1 MLKVGDLIDGK
12 YKILNEIGRG
22 GMSTVYLAIN
32 EKANKPWAVKE
43 VRKNG
48 ISNRELVK
56 QSLMVE
62 INLLKKLKHK
72 GLPSIVDIIDQQD
85 NYLIVMDYIEGITLE
100 NIMQEEGV
108 QPQEKV
114 VDWAIQLCDVLQYLH
129 TRKPAIIYRDMKP
142 SNIMLRSDGSVVLI
156 DFGTA
161 REFKERHVED
171 TTCLGTQG
179 YAAPE
184 QFGGMGQT
192 DERTDIYSLGATMYR
207 LVTGHNPSEPPYEMY
222 PITHWNP
229 RLSTGLE
236 GIIAKCTSKDPKSRY
251 QSVQEVRYA
260 LDRYMEDFT
269 IVGSGGTDFRPA
281 FGYVNTLLAEGVFTH
296 LRGLLYFT
304 DGYGTFPMKKP
315 LYDTAFIF
323 WDEHYRDLDLDS
335 IRRYRRNLRIL
346 LAAGGMTAMLFGA
359 SGVSY
364 AAADHM
370 QKDEYAYNLEA
381 GRRSP
386 NKQDSIA
393 FYQKAIQTDCA
404 GEEAYDQLLTLF
416 TQDGVL
422 DEQEEKVLLQ
432 LSISV
437 DKYLERYKMQN
448 PDGYAGLCYR
458 IGSSYWYYYE
468 HEEKRQAGAVAWFE
482 SAKAGFAGNPEKEQE
497 WKRASTYVEIGNFY
511 QRIVPA
517 QISGTDQG
525 MYGEYWNNLRRLKE
539 WNDEAPDR
547 DLVTLRLYREIVT
560 KTLEYAGYLQEDGVP
575 PQEMEDLLNEIS
587 QQTENMKTGA
597 GQVLMEEIQELEQAL
612 KGAQQM
618 LASCKWKGGAS

>member
-100 NIMQEEGV
+100 NIMQEDGV

-260 LDRYMEDFT
+260 L
-269 IVGSGGTDFRPA
+269 
-281 FGYVNTLLAEGVFTH
+281 
-296 LRGLLYFT
+296 
-304 DGYGTFPMKKP
+304 
-315 LYDTAFIF
+315 
-323 WDEHYRDLDLDS
+323 EHYRDLDLDS

-346 LAAGGMTAMLFGA
+346 LAAGGMTVMLFGA

-575 PQEMEDLLNEIS
+575 PQEMEELLNEIS

>member
-260 LDRYMEDFT
+260 L
-269 IVGSGGTDFRPA
+269 
-281 FGYVNTLLAEGVFTH
+281 
-296 LRGLLYFT
+296 
-304 DGYGTFPMKKP
+304 
-315 LYDTAFIF
+315 
-323 WDEHYRDLDLDS
+323 EHYRDLDLDS

-346 LAAGGMTAMLFGA
+346 LAAGGMTVMLFGA

-370 QKDEYAYNLEA
+370 QRDEYAYNLEA

-482 SAKAGFAGNPEKEQE
+482 SAKAGFEGNPEKEQE

-517 QISGTDQG
+517 QISGTDHG
-525 MYGEYWNNLRRLKE
+525 MYGEYWNSLRRLKE

>member
-260 LDRYMEDFT
+260 L
-269 IVGSGGTDFRPA
+269 
-281 FGYVNTLLAEGVFTH
+281 
-296 LRGLLYFT
+296 
-304 DGYGTFPMKKP
+304 
-315 LYDTAFIF
+315 
-323 WDEHYRDLDLDS
+323 EHYRDLDLDS

-346 LAAGGMTAMLFGA
+346 LAAGGMTVMLLGA

-370 QKDEYAYNLEA
+370 QRDEYAYNLEA

>member
-260 LDRYMEDFT
+260 L
-269 IVGSGGTDFRPA
+269 
-281 FGYVNTLLAEGVFTH
+281 
-296 LRGLLYFT
+296 
-304 DGYGTFPMKKP
+304 
-315 LYDTAFIF
+315 
-323 WDEHYRDLDLDS
+323 EHYRDLDLDS

-346 LAAGGMTAMLFGA
+346 LAAGGMTVMLFGA

-393 FYQKAIQTDCA
+393 FYQKAILTDCA

-432 LSISV
+432 LAISV

-525 MYGEYWNNLRRLKE
+525 MYGEYWNNLRWLKE

-618 LASCKWKGGAS
+618 LASCKWKGGVS

>member
-1 MLKVGDLIDGK
+1 MVLRQQELECLAWQQDYIIAEEREGGMLKVGDLIDGK

-62 INLLKKLKHK
+62 INLLKKLKHN

-260 LDRYMEDFT
+260 L
-269 IVGSGGTDFRPA
+269 
-281 FGYVNTLLAEGVFTH
+281 
-296 LRGLLYFT
+296 
-304 DGYGTFPMKKP
+304 
-315 LYDTAFIF
+315 
-323 WDEHYRDLDLDS
+323 EHYRDLDLDS

-346 LAAGGMTAMLFGA
+346 LAAGGMTVMLFGA

-448 PDGYAGLCYR
+448 PDGYAGLCYQ

-482 SAKAGFAGNPEKEQE
+482 SAKAGFEGNPEKEQE

-575 PQEMEDLLNEIS
+575 PQEMEELLKEIS

>member
-1 MLKVGDLIDGK
+1 MWRQVYIIAEEREGGMLKVGDLIDGK

-260 LDRYMEDFT
+260 L
-269 IVGSGGTDFRPA
+269 
-281 FGYVNTLLAEGVFTH
+281 
-296 LRGLLYFT
+296 
-304 DGYGTFPMKKP
+304 
-315 LYDTAFIF
+315 
-323 WDEHYRDLDLDS
+323 EHYRDLDLDS

-547 DLVTLRLYREIVT
+547 DLVTLHLYREIVT

>member
-251 QSVQEVRYA
+251 QSVQEVRYV
-260 LDRYMEDFT
+260 L
-269 IVGSGGTDFRPA
+269 
-281 FGYVNTLLAEGVFTH
+281 
-296 LRGLLYFT
+296 
-304 DGYGTFPMKKP
+304 
-315 LYDTAFIF
+315 
-323 WDEHYRDLDLDS
+323 EHYRDLDLDS

-346 LAAGGMTAMLFGA
+346 LAAGGMTVMLFGA

-618 LASCKWKGGAS
+618 LASCKWKGGVS

>member
-1 MLKVGDLIDGK
+1 MVLRQQELECLAWQQVYIIAEEREGGMLKVGDLIDGK

-260 LDRYMEDFT
+260 L
-269 IVGSGGTDFRPA
+269 
-281 FGYVNTLLAEGVFTH
+281 
-296 LRGLLYFT
+296 
-304 DGYGTFPMKKP
+304 
-315 LYDTAFIF
+315 
-323 WDEHYRDLDLDS
+323 EHYRDLDLDS

-346 LAAGGMTAMLFGA
+346 LAAGGLTVMLFGA

-386 NKQDSIA
+386 DKQDSIA

-482 SAKAGFAGNPEKEQE
+482 SAKAGFEGNPEKERE

-575 PQEMEDLLNEIS
+575 PQEMEELLKEIS

-618 LASCKWKGGAS
+618 LASCKWKGGVS

>member
-1 MLKVGDLIDGK
+1 MLKVGELIDGK

-100 NIMQEEGV
+100 NILQEEGV

-260 LDRYMEDFT
+260 L
-269 IVGSGGTDFRPA
+269 
-281 FGYVNTLLAEGVFTH
+281 
-296 LRGLLYFT
+296 
-304 DGYGTFPMKKP
+304 
-315 LYDTAFIF
+315 
-323 WDEHYRDLDLDS
+323 EHYRDLDLDS

-346 LAAGGMTAMLFGA
+346 LAAGGMTVMLFGA

-575 PQEMEDLLNEIS
+575 PQEMEELLKEIS

-618 LASCKWKGGAS
+618 LASCKWKGGVS

>member
-207 LVTGHNPSEPPYEMY
+207 LVTGHNPSVPPYEMY

-260 LDRYMEDFT
+260 L
-269 IVGSGGTDFRPA
+269 
-281 FGYVNTLLAEGVFTH
+281 
-296 LRGLLYFT
+296 
-304 DGYGTFPMKKP
+304 
-315 LYDTAFIF
+315 
-323 WDEHYRDLDLDS
+323 EHYRDLDLDS

-346 LAAGGMTAMLFGA
+346 LAAGGMTVMLFGA

-448 PDGYAGLCYR
+448 PDGYAGLCYQ

-482 SAKAGFAGNPEKEQE
+482 SAKAGFEGNPEKEQE

-525 MYGEYWNNLRRLKE
+525 MYGEYWNNLRWLKE

-618 LASCKWKGGAS
+618 LASCKWKGGVS

>member
-260 LDRYMEDFT
+260 L
-269 IVGSGGTDFRPA
+269 
-281 FGYVNTLLAEGVFTH
+281 
-296 LRGLLYFT
+296 
-304 DGYGTFPMKKP
+304 
-315 LYDTAFIF
+315 
-323 WDEHYRDLDLDS
+323 EHYRDLDLDS

-346 LAAGGMTAMLFGA
+346 LAAGGLTVMLFGA

-386 NKQDSIA
+386 DKQDSIA

-575 PQEMEDLLNEIS
+575 LQEMEELLKEIS

-618 LASCKWKGGAS
+618 LASCKWKGGVS

>member
-1 MLKVGDLIDGK
+1 MWRQVYIIAEEREGGMLKVGDLIDGK

-207 LVTGHNPSEPPYEMY
+207 LVTWHNPSEPPYEMY

-260 LDRYMEDFT
+260 L
-269 IVGSGGTDFRPA
+269 
-281 FGYVNTLLAEGVFTH
+281 
-296 LRGLLYFT
+296 
-304 DGYGTFPMKKP
+304 
-315 LYDTAFIF
+315 
-323 WDEHYRDLDLDS
+323 EHYRDLDLDS

-393 FYQKAIQTDCA
+393 F
-404 GEEAYDQLLTLF
+404 
-416 TQDGVL
+416 
-422 DEQEEKVLLQ
+422 
-432 LSISV
+432 
-437 DKYLERYKMQN
+437 
-448 PDGYAGLCYR
+448 
-458 IGSSYWYYYE
+458 W
-468 HEEKRQAGAVAWFE
+468 
-482 SAKAGFAGNPEKEQE
+482 
-497 WKRASTYVEIGNFY
+497 
-511 QRIVPA
+511 
-517 QISGTDQG
+517 
-525 MYGEYWNNLRRLKE
+525 
-539 WNDEAPDR
+539 
-547 DLVTLRLYREIVT
+547 
-560 KTLEYAGYLQEDGVP
+560 
-575 PQEMEDLLNEIS
+575 
-587 QQTENMKTGA
+587 
-597 GQVLMEEIQELEQAL
+597 
-612 KGAQQM
+612 
-618 LASCKWKGGAS
+618 

>member
-260 LDRYMEDFT
+260 L
-269 IVGSGGTDFRPA
+269 
-281 FGYVNTLLAEGVFTH
+281 
-296 LRGLLYFT
+296 
-304 DGYGTFPMKKP
+304 
-315 LYDTAFIF
+315 
-323 WDEHYRDLDLDS
+323 EHYRDLDLDS

-346 LAAGGMTAMLFGA
+346 LAAGGMTVMLLGA

-597 GQVLMEEIQELEQAL
+597 GQVLMEEIQELEQVL

>member
-1 MLKVGDLIDGK
+1 MWRQVYIIAEEREGGMLKVGDLIDGK

-207 LVTGHNPSEPPYEMY
+207 LVTGHNPSEPPYKMY

-260 LDRYMEDFT
+260 L
-269 IVGSGGTDFRPA
+269 
-281 FGYVNTLLAEGVFTH
+281 
-296 LRGLLYFT
+296 
-304 DGYGTFPMKKP
+304 
-315 LYDTAFIF
+315 
-323 WDEHYRDLDLDS
+323 EHYRDLDLDS

-346 LAAGGMTAMLFGA
+346 LAAGGMTVMLFGA

-432 LSISV
+432 LAISV

-448 PDGYAGLCYR
+448 PDGYAGLCYQ

-482 SAKAGFAGNPEKEQE
+482 SAKAGFEGNPEKERE

>member
-260 LDRYMEDFT
+260 L
-269 IVGSGGTDFRPA
+269 
-281 FGYVNTLLAEGVFTH
+281 
-296 LRGLLYFT
+296 
-304 DGYGTFPMKKP
+304 
-315 LYDTAFIF
+315 
-323 WDEHYRDLDLDS
+323 EHYRDLDLDS

-346 LAAGGMTAMLFGA
+346 LAAGGMTVMLFGA

-497 WKRASTYVEIGNFY
+497 WKRANTYVEIGNFY

-575 PQEMEDLLNEIS
+575 PQEMEELLKEIS

>member
-100 NIMQEEGV
+100 NIMQEDGV

-260 LDRYMEDFT
+260 L
-269 IVGSGGTDFRPA
+269 
-281 FGYVNTLLAEGVFTH
+281 
-296 LRGLLYFT
+296 
-304 DGYGTFPMKKP
+304 
-315 LYDTAFIF
+315 
-323 WDEHYRDLDLDS
+323 EHYRDLDLDS

-346 LAAGGMTAMLFGA
+346 LAAGGMTVMLLGA

-370 QKDEYAYNLEA
+370 QRDEYAYNLEA

-525 MYGEYWNNLRRLKE
+525 MYGEYWNNLRWLKE

-575 PQEMEDLLNEIS
+575 PQEMEELLKEIS

-597 GQVLMEEIQELEQAL
+597 GQVLMEEIQELEQVL

>member
-260 LDRYMEDFT
+260 L
-269 IVGSGGTDFRPA
+269 
-281 FGYVNTLLAEGVFTH
+281 
-296 LRGLLYFT
+296 
-304 DGYGTFPMKKP
+304 
-315 LYDTAFIF
+315 
-323 WDEHYRDLDLDS
+323 EHYRDLDLDS

-346 LAAGGMTAMLFGA
+346 LAAGGMTVMLFGA

-525 MYGEYWNNLRRLKE
+525 MYGEYWNNLRWLKE

-575 PQEMEDLLNEIS
+575 PQEMEELLKEIS

-618 LASCKWKGGAS
+618 LASCKWKGGVS

>member
-260 LDRYMEDFT
+260 L
-269 IVGSGGTDFRPA
+269 
-281 FGYVNTLLAEGVFTH
+281 
-296 LRGLLYFT
+296 
-304 DGYGTFPMKKP
+304 
-315 LYDTAFIF
+315 
-323 WDEHYRDLDLDS
+323 EHYRDLDLDS

-381 GRRSP
+381 GRRSS

-575 PQEMEDLLNEIS
+575 PQEMEELLKEIS

-597 GQVLMEEIQELEQAL
+597 GQVLMEEIQELEQVL

>member
-260 LDRYMEDFT
+260 L
-269 IVGSGGTDFRPA
+269 
-281 FGYVNTLLAEGVFTH
+281 
-296 LRGLLYFT
+296 
-304 DGYGTFPMKKP
+304 
-315 LYDTAFIF
+315 
-323 WDEHYRDLDLDS
+323 EHYRDLDLDS

-346 LAAGGMTAMLFGA
+346 LAAGGMTVMLFGA

-517 QISGTDQG
+517 QISGADQG

>member
-260 LDRYMEDFT
+260 L
-269 IVGSGGTDFRPA
+269 
-281 FGYVNTLLAEGVFTH
+281 
-296 LRGLLYFT
+296 
-304 DGYGTFPMKKP
+304 
-315 LYDTAFIF
+315 
-323 WDEHYRDLDLDS
+323 EHYRDLDLDS

-346 LAAGGMTAMLFGA
+346 LAAGGMTVMLFGA

-386 NKQDSIA
+386 DKQDSIA

-575 PQEMEDLLNEIS
+575 PQEMEELLKEIS

-618 LASCKWKGGAS
+618 LASCKWKGGVS

>member
-260 LDRYMEDFT
+260 L
-269 IVGSGGTDFRPA
+269 
-281 FGYVNTLLAEGVFTH
+281 
-296 LRGLLYFT
+296 
-304 DGYGTFPMKKP
+304 
-315 LYDTAFIF
+315 
-323 WDEHYRDLDLDS
+323 EHYQDLDLDS

-346 LAAGGMTAMLFGA
+346 LAAGGMTVMLFGA

-393 FYQKAIQTDCA
+393 FYQKAIRTDCA
-404 GEEAYDQLLTLF
+404 GEEAYDQLLTLV

-618 LASCKWKGGAS
+618 LASCKWKGGVS

>member
-1 MLKVGDLIDGK
+1 MWRQVYIIAEEREGGMLKVGDLIDGK

-43 VRKNG
+43 ERKNG

-260 LDRYMEDFT
+260 L
-269 IVGSGGTDFRPA
+269 
-281 FGYVNTLLAEGVFTH
+281 
-296 LRGLLYFT
+296 
-304 DGYGTFPMKKP
+304 
-315 LYDTAFIF
+315 
-323 WDEHYRDLDLDS
+323 EHYRDLDLDS

-346 LAAGGMTAMLFGA
+346 LAAGGMTVMLFGA

-618 LASCKWKGGAS
+618 LASCKWKGGVS

>member
-260 LDRYMEDFT
+260 L
-269 IVGSGGTDFRPA
+269 
-281 FGYVNTLLAEGVFTH
+281 
-296 LRGLLYFT
+296 
-304 DGYGTFPMKKP
+304 
-315 LYDTAFIF
+315 
-323 WDEHYRDLDLDS
+323 EHYRDLDLDS

-346 LAAGGMTAMLFGA
+346 LAAGGMTVMLLGA

-370 QKDEYAYNLEA
+370 QRDEYAYNLEA

-404 GEEAYDQLLTLF
+404 GEEAYDQLLTLV

-525 MYGEYWNNLRRLKE
+525 MYGEYWNNLRWLKE

-575 PQEMEDLLNEIS
+575 PQEMEELLKEIS

-597 GQVLMEEIQELEQAL
+597 GQVLMEEIQELEQVL

>member
-100 NIMQEEGV
+100 NIMQEDGV

-260 LDRYMEDFT
+260 L
-269 IVGSGGTDFRPA
+269 
-281 FGYVNTLLAEGVFTH
+281 
-296 LRGLLYFT
+296 
-304 DGYGTFPMKKP
+304 
-315 LYDTAFIF
+315 
-323 WDEHYRDLDLDS
+323 EHYRDLDLES

-346 LAAGGMTAMLFGA
+346 LAAGGMTVMLFGA

-404 GEEAYDQLLTLF
+404 GEEAYDQLLTLV

-575 PQEMEDLLNEIS
+575 PQEMEELLKEIS

-618 LASCKWKGGAS
+618 LASCKWKGGVS

>member
-260 LDRYMEDFT
+260 L
-269 IVGSGGTDFRPA
+269 
-281 FGYVNTLLAEGVFTH
+281 
-296 LRGLLYFT
+296 
-304 DGYGTFPMKKP
+304 
-315 LYDTAFIF
+315 
-323 WDEHYRDLDLDS
+323 EHYRDLDLDS

-525 MYGEYWNNLRRLKE
+525 MYGEYWNNLRWLKE

-575 PQEMEDLLNEIS
+575 PQEMEELLKEIS

>member
-260 LDRYMEDFT
+260 L
-269 IVGSGGTDFRPA
+269 
-281 FGYVNTLLAEGVFTH
+281 
-296 LRGLLYFT
+296 
-304 DGYGTFPMKKP
+304 
-315 LYDTAFIF
+315 
-323 WDEHYRDLDLDS
+323 EHYRDLDLDS

-346 LAAGGMTAMLFGA
+346 LAAGGMTVMLFGA

-448 PDGYAGLCYR
+448 PDGYAGLCYQ

-575 PQEMEDLLNEIS
+575 PQEMEELLKEIS

>member
-1 MLKVGDLIDGK
+1 MWRQVYIIAEEREGGMLKVGDLIDGK

-260 LDRYMEDFT
+260 L
-269 IVGSGGTDFRPA
+269 
-281 FGYVNTLLAEGVFTH
+281 
-296 LRGLLYFT
+296 
-304 DGYGTFPMKKP
+304 
-315 LYDTAFIF
+315 
-323 WDEHYRDLDLDS
+323 EHYRDLDLDS

-346 LAAGGMTAMLFGA
+346 LAAGGMTVMLFGA

>member
-260 LDRYMEDFT
+260 L
-269 IVGSGGTDFRPA
+269 
-281 FGYVNTLLAEGVFTH
+281 
-296 LRGLLYFT
+296 
-304 DGYGTFPMKKP
+304 
-315 LYDTAFIF
+315 
-323 WDEHYRDLDLDS
+323 EHYRDLDLDS

-346 LAAGGMTAMLFGA
+346 LAVGGMTVMLFGA

-575 PQEMEDLLNEIS
+575 PQEMEELLKEIS

-618 LASCKWKGGAS
+618 LASCKWKGGVS

>member
-260 LDRYMEDFT
+260 L
-269 IVGSGGTDFRPA
+269 
-281 FGYVNTLLAEGVFTH
+281 
-296 LRGLLYFT
+296 
-304 DGYGTFPMKKP
+304 
-315 LYDTAFIF
+315 
-323 WDEHYRDLDLDS
+323 EHYQDLDLDS

-346 LAAGGMTAMLFGA
+346 LAAGGMTVMLFGA

-448 PDGYAGLCYR
+448 PDGYAGLCYQ

>member
-260 LDRYMEDFT
+260 L
-269 IVGSGGTDFRPA
+269 
-281 FGYVNTLLAEGVFTH
+281 
-296 LRGLLYFT
+296 
-304 DGYGTFPMKKP
+304 
-315 LYDTAFIF
+315 
-323 WDEHYRDLDLDS
+323 EHYRDLDLDS

-346 LAAGGMTAMLFGA
+346 LAAGGMTVMLLGA

-370 QKDEYAYNLEA
+370 QRDEYAYNLEA

-575 PQEMEDLLNEIS
+575 PQEMEELLKEIS

>member
-72 GLPSIVDIIDQQD
+72 ELPSIVDIIDQQD

-260 LDRYMEDFT
+260 L
-269 IVGSGGTDFRPA
+269 
-281 FGYVNTLLAEGVFTH
+281 
-296 LRGLLYFT
+296 
-304 DGYGTFPMKKP
+304 
-315 LYDTAFIF
+315 
-323 WDEHYRDLDLDS
+323 EHYRDLDLDS

-346 LAAGGMTAMLFGA
+346 LAAGGMTVMLLGA

-370 QKDEYAYNLEA
+370 QRDEYAYNLEA
-381 GRRSP
+381 GRRSS

-575 PQEMEDLLNEIS
+575 PQEMEELLNEIS

>member
-260 LDRYMEDFT
+260 L
-269 IVGSGGTDFRPA
+269 
-281 FGYVNTLLAEGVFTH
+281 
-296 LRGLLYFT
+296 
-304 DGYGTFPMKKP
+304 
-315 LYDTAFIF
+315 
-323 WDEHYRDLDLDS
+323 EHYRDLDLDS

-346 LAAGGMTAMLFGA
+346 LAAGGMTAMLFGV

>member
-100 NIMQEEGV
+100 NILQEEGV

-260 LDRYMEDFT
+260 L
-269 IVGSGGTDFRPA
+269 
-281 FGYVNTLLAEGVFTH
+281 
-296 LRGLLYFT
+296 
-304 DGYGTFPMKKP
+304 
-315 LYDTAFIF
+315 
-323 WDEHYRDLDLDS
+323 EHYQDLDLDS

-346 LAAGGMTAMLFGA
+346 LAAGGMTVMLFGA

-482 SAKAGFAGNPEKEQE
+482 SAKAGFEGNPEKEQE

-575 PQEMEDLLNEIS
+575 PQEMEELLKEIS

-618 LASCKWKGGAS
+618 LASCKWKGGVS

>member
-100 NIMQEEGV
+100 NIMQEDGV

-260 LDRYMEDFT
+260 L
-269 IVGSGGTDFRPA
+269 
-281 FGYVNTLLAEGVFTH
+281 
-296 LRGLLYFT
+296 
-304 DGYGTFPMKKP
+304 
-315 LYDTAFIF
+315 
-323 WDEHYRDLDLDS
+323 EHYRDLDLDS

-346 LAAGGMTAMLFGA
+346 LAAGGMTVMLFGA

-393 FYQKAIQTDCA
+393 FYQKAILTDCA

-432 LSISV
+432 LAISV

-497 WKRASTYVEIGNFY
+497 WKRVSTYVEIGNFY

-525 MYGEYWNNLRRLKE
+525 MYGEYWNNLRWLKE

>member
-236 GIIAKCTSKDPKSRY
+236 GIIAKCTSKDPKSWC

-260 LDRYMEDFT
+260 L
-269 IVGSGGTDFRPA
+269 
-281 FGYVNTLLAEGVFTH
+281 
-296 LRGLLYFT
+296 
-304 DGYGTFPMKKP
+304 
-315 LYDTAFIF
+315 
-323 WDEHYRDLDLDS
+323 EHYRDLDLDS

-346 LAAGGMTAMLFGA
+346 LAAGGMTVMLFGA

-370 QKDEYAYNLEA
+370 QRDEYAYNLEA

-482 SAKAGFAGNPEKEQE
+482 SAKAGFEGNPEKEQE

>member
-1 MLKVGDLIDGK
+1 MWRQVYIIAEEREGGMLKVGDLIDGK

-260 LDRYMEDFT
+260 L
-269 IVGSGGTDFRPA
+269 
-281 FGYVNTLLAEGVFTH
+281 
-296 LRGLLYFT
+296 
-304 DGYGTFPMKKP
+304 
-315 LYDTAFIF
+315 
-323 WDEHYRDLDLDS
+323 EHYRDLDLDS

-346 LAAGGMTAMLFGA
+346 LAAGGMTVMLFGA

-432 LSISV
+432 LAISV

-448 PDGYAGLCYR
+448 PDGYAGLCYQ

-482 SAKAGFAGNPEKEQE
+482 SAKAGFEGNPEKERE

-618 LASCKWKGGAS
+618 LASCKWKGAAS

>member
-1 MLKVGDLIDGK
+1 MWRQVYIIAEEREGGMLKVGDLIDGK

-260 LDRYMEDFT
+260 L
-269 IVGSGGTDFRPA
+269 
-281 FGYVNTLLAEGVFTH
+281 
-296 LRGLLYFT
+296 
-304 DGYGTFPMKKP
+304 
-315 LYDTAFIF
+315 
-323 WDEHYRDLDLDS
+323 EHYRDLDLDS

-346 LAAGGMTAMLFGA
+346 LAAGGMTVMLFGA

-416 TQDGVL
+416 TQEGVL

-618 LASCKWKGGAS
+618 LASCKWKGGVS

>member
-72 GLPSIVDIIDQQD
+72 GVPSIVDIIDQQD

-161 REFKERHVED
+161 REFNERHVED

-192 DERTDIYSLGATMYR
+192 DERMDIYSLGATMYR

-260 LDRYMEDFT
+260 L
-269 IVGSGGTDFRPA
+269 
-281 FGYVNTLLAEGVFTH
+281 
-296 LRGLLYFT
+296 
-304 DGYGTFPMKKP
+304 
-315 LYDTAFIF
+315 
-323 WDEHYRDLDLDS
+323 EHYRDLDLDS

-404 GEEAYDQLLTLF
+404 GEEAYDQLLTLV

-482 SAKAGFAGNPEKEQE
+482 SAKAGFEGNPEKEQE